1 MRPRLQNARDEL
13 LNALRQHRACSAGEL
28 AIALGVS
35 VPTVHRLLAE
45 ASEQVVRLG
54 QARRS
59 RHAAVRPL
67 RHRSDA
73 PALAG
78 GGQPPG
84 AAMRAAIPI
93 YEVLPSGRA
102 QPVSQLQGV
111 APFGTASPWPA
122 AHWPLPAESAD
133 GWWDGLPWPL
143 QDMRPQGYLGRQLAR
158 REHQALGLSPNP
170 ADWDDDDVLH
180 ALQHRGEDCSGSLI
194 VGAHAYERWMQQRL
208 TAPAALPEHRH
219 ASAYAHLAEQAVA
232 QGVPGS
238 SAAGEF
244 PKFGARRQLAER
256 PTEHVLVKFSGADAS
271 PTVQRWADLLV
282 CEHLALHSLQHHG
295 LGAAAHTR
303 VLQHAGRTFL
313 EIERFDRHGAWGR
326 SRLCSL
332 DTVQGA
338 FLGSR
343 ATDWPSL
350 CRALHQQGWLGAQA
364 LAQAERWWWFGRLIG
379 NTDMHLGNLGLVP
392 GPAPDGNTRPS
403 FTLAPAYDMLPMLY
417 APLAGGEVPPR
428 QFEPP
433 WPLPEQR
440 PAWQDACRA
449 ALHFW
454 QTASTEPRISAGFRA
469 ECASNLQRLQALHTQ
484 V

>member
-1 MRPRLQNARDEL
+1 MRPRLQTARDDL
-13 LNALRQHRACSAGEL
+13 LTVLRQHRACSASEL
-28 AIALGVS
+28 ATALGVS

-45 ASEQVVRLG
+45 AGEQVVRLG

-59 RHAAVRPL
+59 RHAAVRCL
-67 RHRSDA
+67 RHDR
-73 PALAG
+73 G
-78 GGQPPG
+78 GTGV
-84 AAMRAAIPI
+84 IPI

-170 ADWDDDDVLH
+170 AEWDDDDVLH

-194 VGAHAYERWMQQRL
+194 VGAQAYERWMQQRL
-208 TAPAALPEHRH
+208 TAPAALPEAGH

-244 PKFGARRQLAER
+244 PKFSARRLLSGR
-256 PTEHVLVKFSGADAS
+256 PTEHVLVKFSGADTS
-271 PTVQRWADLLV
+271 PTVRRWADLLV

-295 LGAAAHTR
+295 LGPAAHTR
-303 VLQHAGRTFL
+303 VLQHGGRTFL
-313 EIERFDRHGAWGR
+313 EVERFDRHGTWGR

-350 CRALHQQGWLGAQA
+350 CRALHQQGWLGAEA

-379 NTDMHLGNLGLVP
+379 NTDMHLGNLSLVP
-392 GPAPDGNTRPS
+392 GPGQGLSGQSPRPG
-403 FTLAPAYDMLPMLY
+403 FTLAPSYDMLPMLY

-454 QTASTEPRISAGFRA
+454 QAASTEPRISPAFRA
-469 ECASNLQRLQALHTQ
+469 ECAHNLQRLQALHTQ

>member
-1 MRPRLQNARDEL
+1 MRPRLQTARDEL
-13 LNALRQHRACSAGEL
+13 LTALRQHRGCSAQEL
-28 AIALGVS
+28 ASTLGVS

-45 ASEQVVRLG
+45 AEGQVVRLG
-54 QARRS
+54 QARRT
-59 RHAAVRPL
+59 RHAALRPL
-67 RHRSDA
+67 RH
-73 PALAG
+73 ALPTAG
-78 GGQPPG
+78 AHTPVPV
-84 AAMRAAIPI
+84 

-102 QPVSQLQGV
+102 QPVSTLLGT
-111 APFGTASPWPA
+111 APFGTASPWPLA
-122 AHWPLPAESAD
+122 PWPMPTEAVD

-170 ADWDDDDVLH
+170 AEWDDDDVLH
-180 ALQHRGEDCSGSLI
+180 ALQQRGEDCSGSLL
-194 VGAHAYERWMQQRL
+194 VGAHAHERWMQQRL
-208 TAPAALPEHRH
+208 SAPPPLAEAHLPQ
-219 ASAYAHLAEQAVA
+219 AYAQLAEQAVA

-244 PKFGARRQLAER
+244 PKFSARRQWPGR
-256 PTEHVLVKFSGADAS
+256 PTPHVLVKFSGADAS

-282 CEHLALHSLQHHG
+282 CEHLALQTLQQQG
-295 LGAAAHTR
+295 LGPAAHTR
-303 VLQHAGRTFL
+303 VLQHGGRTFL
-313 EIERFDRHGAWGR
+313 EIERFDRHGDWGR

-350 CRALHQQGWLGAQA
+350 CAQLHQQGWLSAEQR
-364 LAQAERWWWFGRLIG
+364 AQAERWWWFGRLIA

-392 GPAPDGNTRPS
+392 GPGLGAKGQAG
-403 FTLAPAYDMLPMLY
+403 FVLAPAYDMLPMLY

-428 QFEPP
+428 EFEPP

-440 PAWQDACRA
+440 PAWQQACRA
-449 ALHFW
+449 ALQFW
-454 QTASTEPRISAGFRA
+454 RSASTEARLSAPFRA
-469 ECASNLQRLQALHTQ
+469 VCATNLQRLEALHTQ

>member
-1 MRPRLQNARDEL
+1 MRPRLQHARDDL
-13 LNALRQHRACSAGEL
+13 LNALRQRRAGSASDL
-28 AIALGVS
+28 ASALGVS

-45 ASEQVVRLG
+45 AGEQVVRLG

-67 RHRSDA
+67 RHARTGPGNTA
-73 PALAG
+73 AL
-78 GGQPPG
+78 
-84 AAMRAAIPI
+84 PI

-111 APFGTASPWPA
+111 APLGTASPWPA
-122 AHWPLPAESAD
+122 AQWPLPTESQD

-170 ADWDDDDVLH
+170 AEWDDDDVLH
-180 ALQHRGEDCSGSLI
+180 ALQQRGEDCSGSLI
-194 VGAHAYERWMQQRL
+194 VGATAYERWMQQRL
-208 TAPAALPEHRH
+208 SAPAPLPEAQH
-219 ASAYAHLAEQAVA
+219 ASTYTQLAEQAVA

-244 PKFGARRQLAER
+244 PKFSARRQWPGR
-256 PTEHVLVKFSGADAS
+256 PTPHVLVKFSGADAS

-282 CEHLALHSLQHHG
+282 CEHLALHSLQHQG
-295 LGAAAHTR
+295 LGPTAHTR
-303 VLQHAGRTFL
+303 VLQHGGRTFL
-313 EIERFDRHGAWGR
+313 EVERFDRHGDWGR

-343 ATDWPSL
+343 STDWPSL
-350 CRALHQQGWLGAQA
+350 CHALHQQGWLGADA
-364 LAQAERWWWFGRLIG
+364 LALAERWWWFGRLIG
-379 NTDMHLGNLGLVP
+379 NTDMHLGNLSLVP
-392 GPAPDGNTRPS
+392 GPALGRHQSQTGPSLRPGFS
-403 FTLAPAYDMLPMLY
+403 LAPAYDMLPMLY

-454 QTASTEPRISAGFRA
+454 RAASTEPRISPAFRA
-469 ECASNLQRLQALHTQ
+469 ECGHNLRRLQALHTQ